1 MAEVHRNPF
10 DLLSDE
16 GDVQPT
22 TKKTQKSQQPTQ
34 RKPVVFPGDK
44 SKKKTSS
51 PLPGSK
57 GPSKDFIKPSETKN
71 KPSSSVAVPTAPTGQ
86 LTLSDVRE
94 LRSKANAFVSG
105 LDDVL
110 GGHTALFKFVLSA
123 SSNDYY
129 NKMLREKPYKAL
141 EEIVRSD
148 KFMEGLLGALRVK
161 HAGVYDKSTDLRNKP
176 LSVRVDKKL
185 SKGEFVEKLVSL
197 FGWQGR
203 KKQRSATDA
212 SRAVYD
218 LLEPVF
224 AVKAED
230 NKYISY
236 LEEKLAS
243 EVGSQGNIKSGG
255 STLADFIVTAPKK
268 QNKKKKGKA
277 AAAEPVEEKKP
288 AVEEKKPAT
297 ATKEEAAEEPEY
309 DPIYNAETIAKSI
322 PFGWQFGLLTKAF
335 LRKKGGEGETNDQGG
350 KEWYFYGANEEIDNA
365 FVFWNNTDVVFLFTT
380 GSE

>member
-1 MAEVHRNPF
+1 VAAAATASVGQ
-10 DLLSDE
+10 L
-16 GDVQPT
+16 
-22 TKKTQKSQQPTQ
+22 
-34 RKPVVFPGDK
+34 
-44 SKKKTSS
+44 
-51 PLPGSK
+51 
-57 GPSKDFIKPSETKN
+57 
-71 KPSSSVAVPTAPTGQ
+71 SVA
-86 LTLSDVRE
+86 DVRE
-94 LRSKANAFVSG
+94 LRSKANDLVSG

-110 GGHTALFKFVLSA
+110 GGHTALFKFVPSA

-129 NKMLREKPYKAL
+129 NKLLKEKPYKAI
-141 EEIVRSD
+141 EEIVRTD

-161 HAGVYDKSTDLRNKP
+161 FGAAYEKSTDLRSKP
-176 LSVRVDKKL
+176 LSIRVDKKL

-218 LLEPVF
+218 LLEPIF
-224 AVKAED
+224 GVKAED

-255 STLADFIVTAPKK
+255 NTLADFIVAPKK

-277 AAAEPVEEKKP
+277 PAAEPVEEKKP
-288 AVEEKKPAT
+288 AVEEKKPVGAS
-297 ATKEEAAEEPEY
+297 KEEVAEEPEY

-335 LRKKGGEGETNDQGG
+335 LKKKGAEGDSNEQGG
-350 KEWYFYGANEEIDNA
+350 KEWYFNGANEEIDNA
-365 FVFWNNTDVVFLFTT
+365 FVFWSNTDVVFLFTT